1 MSPGLFR
8 FSRYLSHVA
17 AWHLVADMRVRVYD
31 HQKPSMKYHD
41 KQTENSCPATNDT
54 STFEVL
60 IAHAV
65 PDLVANILVLLGVTA
80 ILFYI
85 HPLLAL
91 LTIIPVPV
99 LTYSGFLFSRKVLPY
114 FRKAQKSL
122 AELNAVLQ
130 DNISGMKEIQV
141 FNQQKK
147 EKSRVATR
155 AADYTRLSCAG

>member
-1 MSPGLFR
+1 MSPGHCSVFH
-8 FSRYLSHVA
+8 SYLSHVA

-31 HQKPSMKYHD
+31 HLQKLSMKYYHD
-41 KQTENSCPATNDT
+41 KQTGELLSRATNDT

-65 PDLVANILVLLGVTA
+65 PDLVTNILILLGVTA

-99 LTYSGFLFSRKVLPY
+99 LTYSGFCFPGKFFP
-114 FRKAQKSL
+114 
-122 AELNAVLQ
+122 
-130 DNISGMKEIQV
+130 ISGRR
-141 FNQQKK
+141 KK
-147 EKSRVATR
+147 AWRN
-155 AADYTRLSCAG
+155 